1 MMLFVII
8 FNFKNIFFV
17 NYFLFDI
24 YFVFLKFD
32 VYFVIVIKFIEIK
45 NKIGLYWC
53 EFFLIEYFFF

>member
-8 FNFKNIFFV
+8 FNYKNIFFV

-32 VYFVIVIKFIEIK
+32 VYFVIVIKFEIEK
-45 NKIGLYWC
+45 
-53 EFFLIEYFFF
+53 